1 MSKDEYLDIVIENI
15 NTFQKNNLYSDRDI
29 SQLAWLSITMISK
42 IKSKKT
48 IPKIA
53 TLRKLKVMGIGIPPL
68 ISNY

>member
-29 SQLAWLSITMISK
+29 SQLAWLSVTMISK

-53 TLRKLKVMGIGIPPL
+53 TLRKLKVMWIGIPPL